1 MLLNSKAATRCL
13 YDKVIWYLLNFVY
26 TICQIYR
33 GMDRTFRIEGLVSK
47 SDYQVRVGAVRQ
59 LTDDTGASITLA
71 GPFSPGLPF
80 NTLGAVK
87 IPSESGQSQSVSALT
102 KQASATGPRG
112 LSEQQQSVLIL
123 LVFAIIAVGFA
134 VFAKQLIDWIDL
146 G

>member
-1 MLLNSKAATRCL
+1 M
-13 YDKVIWYLLNFVY
+13 
-26 TICQIYR
+26 
-33 GMDRTFRIEGLVSK
+33 FRIEGLLSK
-47 SDYQVRVGAVRQ
+47 SDYQIRVAAVRQ
-59 LTDDTGASITLA
+59 LTDDTGASITLS

-80 NTLGAVK
+80 TTLGAVK
-87 IPSESGQSQSVSALT
+87 TPAEPGQSQSISALT
-102 KQASATGPRG
+102 KQAAATGRKG